1 MQVALKTI
9 NEVGIK
15 EIHAFLA
22 DNHKLGGSHF
32 DAAMFRAWANDA
44 EFSLAEGNDASIEIK
59 ATDSIHGRT
68 QTFTVSDAGIDAKM
82 VEIDE

>member
-1 MQVALKTI
+1 MQAALKTI
-9 NEVGIK
+9 NTNGLK
-15 EIHAFLA
+15 EIHVFLA
-22 DNHKLGGSHF
+22 SNHKHGSDHF
-32 DAAMFRAWANDA
+32 NDAMLRAWAVDA

-68 QTFTVSDAGIDAKM
+68 QTFTVSDAGIDAQM